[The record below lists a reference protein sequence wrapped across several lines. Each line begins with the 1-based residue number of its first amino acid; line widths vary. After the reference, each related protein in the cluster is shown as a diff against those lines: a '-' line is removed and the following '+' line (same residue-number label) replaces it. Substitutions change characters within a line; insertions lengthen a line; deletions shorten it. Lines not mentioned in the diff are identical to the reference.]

1 MHLPKASPLTI
12 NIEKMDSK
20 TLVSRLS
27 MESGR
32 NTEEVTRRLN
42 AIVKT
47 LGQFCGDLDAV
58 AVPGFGTFQPVK
70 TDEQVVTTPDGNR
83 TLLPPA
89 ISVDFK
95 VSVVLRK
102 SLS

>member
-1 MHLPKASPLTI
+1 
-12 NIEKMDSK
+12 MDNK
-20 TLVSRLS
+20 TLISRLS

-32 NTEEVTRRLN
+32 STGEISGRIE

-47 LGQFCGDLDAV
+47 PGELCAGLDAV

-70 TDEQVVTTPDGNR
+70 TDEHVVTSADGR
-83 TLLPPA
+83 RMLLPPS
-89 ISVDFK
+89 IKVEFKSSVL
-95 VSVVLRK
+95 LRK

>member
-1 MHLPKASPLTI
+1 
-12 NIEKMDSK
+12 MDNK
-20 TLVSRLS
+20 TLISRLS

-32 NTEEVTRRLN
+32 STGEVAGRIE

-47 LGQFCGDLDAV
+47 LGELCGGLDAV

-70 TDEQVVTTPDGNR
+70 TDERVITSADGSR

-89 ISVDFK
+89 INVEFKSSVL
-95 VSVVLRK
+95 LRK

>member
-1 MHLPKASPLTI
+1 
-12 NIEKMDSK
+12 MDNK
-20 TLVSRLS
+20 TLISRLS

-32 NTEEVTRRLN
+32 STGEVSGRIE

-47 LGQFCGDLDAV
+47 LGELCAGLDAV

-70 TDEQVVTTPDGNR
+70 TDERVVAGADGSR

-89 ISVDFK
+89 INVEFKSSVL
-95 VSVVLRK
+95 LRK